1 MKLVL
6 AGVVFDDNLS
16 NETIFPDIKVNI
28 RFPGEIR
35 SAFSTTAS
43 SPANWLTNLL
53 FPTYQTNAPRGD
65 TSDVGG
71 GVPGY
76 FPEGF
81 LALQHALSSS
91 LTEVLADTET
101 IPEVLLQRFP
111 YPPYL
116 YDSLLVALQNMVSF
130 IILLSLTYTSISIVK
145 TITSEKELQLKET
158 MKIMGLPNWLHWTA
172 WFVNNFLMLLISV
185 ALMVVMLKVPWY
197 SGTDVTVFTHSN
209 WLLVFIFLMMY
220 AVAMICFCFMITSF
234 FSKANSASTVAG
246 LAWFVLFAPYLF
258 IQNNYTE
265 LSLSTKL
272 VTSLFSNTA
281 MGYGFQLILMHE
293 GTELA
298 QARDRVDWIELAQ
311 DRDMVD
317 WIELAQDRDM
327 VDWIELAQDRHMV
340 DWIQLAQDRDMVDWI
355 QLAQDRHMVD
365 WIQLAQDRHMVD
377 WIQLAQ
383 DRHMVDWIELAQ
395 DRHMVD
401 WIQLTQDRHM
411 VDWIQLAQDRH
422 MVDWIQLAQDRH
434 MVNWIQLAQDRH
446 MLKIEIGDYVS
457 KYGNELS
464 SYYCHRVSDVP
475 PPFPSG
481 KGIQWDNV
489 WEPATQDDDLYFG
502 HLIIFMLLDAAIYLL
517 IAIYVEAVFPG
528 AYGVPKRWYFPLQ
541 VRYATRS

>member
-1 MKLVL
+1 MTGPWTKFRLLMWKNWVLQKRHPVQTLVEILAPVVFSVMLVLVRSLSDPETYPDPTFYQPFSPGNTSGTVLELLANSSVGGLIAYSPSNSLTQSIMKKTAERLDMQLIAAPNESTLIQGLTQTVGAMKLVL
-6 AGVVFDDNLS
+6 AGIVFDDNLS
-16 NETIFPDIKVNI
+16 NETIFPDIKVKI

-35 SAFSTTAS
+35 STFSFTS
-43 SPANWLTNLL
+43 NSPANWLTNLL
-53 FPTYQTNAPRGD
+53 FPTYQTKGPRSN

-71 GVPGY
+71 NTPGY

-145 TITSEKELQLKET
+145 VITSEKELQLKET

-185 ALMVVMLKVPWY
+185 ILMVVMLKVPWY

-209 WLLVFIFLMMY
+209 WLLIFIFLMLY

-265 LSLSTKL
+265 LTLSTKL
-272 VTSLFSNTA
+272 ATSLFSNTA

-293 GTELA
+293 GT
-298 QARDRVDWIELAQ
+298 
-311 DRDMVD
+311 
-317 WIELAQDRDM
+317 
-327 VDWIELAQDRHMV
+327 
-340 DWIQLAQDRDMVDWI
+340 
-355 QLAQDRHMVD
+355 
-365 WIQLAQDRHMVD
+365 
-377 WIQLAQ
+377 
-383 DRHMVDWIELAQ
+383 
-395 DRHMVD
+395 
-401 WIQLTQDRHM
+401 
-411 VDWIQLAQDRH
+411 
-422 MVDWIQLAQDRH
+422 
-434 MVNWIQLAQDRH
+434 
-446 MLKIEIGDYVS
+446 
-457 KYGNELS
+457 
-464 SYYCHRVSDVP
+464 
-475 PPFPSG
+475 G

-502 HLIIFMLLDAAIYLL
+502 HLIIFMLLDSAIYLL

-528 AYGVPKRWYFPLQ
+528 AYGVPKPWYFLFQKSFWCESQ
-541 VRYATRS
+541 VARKKMGKENTDFSEKRQEHNFEQEPELPIGVQIRNLHKVTSQLETIIVSCLPP